1 MVKHKGY
8 TQRSQPTI
16 RKSTT
21 TAVAMEVDPP
31 PAPHAAKR
39 PVKKTHKKHEHC
51 GEPKAQSKTKE
62 LNIYTALRVAG
73 VECDHKKPIKFRRR
87 GYEKGIFPDTVI
99 TTHWGVIV
107 LQVDAHQHASYPA
120 EFDLRRDFNTFV
132 SIARTGE
139 QRVAILRYNP
149 DEFHLDGIN
158 VQIETEARHRRLVEV
173 LRAWMAPDW
182 VPTRP
187 FERFFLYYD
196 SESGA
201 NLPRIAADWGSDEA
215 RVISAVVPIHADQG
229 LGSGLVRSAGS

>member
-1 MVKHKGY
+1 M
-8 TQRSQPTI
+8 I
-16 RKSTT
+16 
-21 TAVAMEVDPP
+21 
-31 PAPHAAKR
+31 
-39 PVKKTHKKHEHC
+39 
-51 GEPKAQSKTKE
+51 
-62 LNIYTALRVAG
+62 
-73 VECDHKKPIKFRRR
+73 
-87 GYEKGIFPDTVI
+87 VI

-107 LQVDAHQHASYPA
+107 LQVDANQHASYPA
-120 EFDLRRDFNTFV
+120 ECDLRRNYNTYV
-132 SIARTGE
+132 SITRTGE

-149 DEFHLDGIN
+149 DEFHLDCIN

-201 NLPRIAADWGSDEA
+201 NLPRIAADWGSDD

-229 LGSGLVRSAGS
+229 